1 MKILKYKLATETNH
15 GTPEKPMMETVLS
28 DVSMPY
34 ATEADYQLALSE
46 AWQGEVTVEEV
57 ADTTDEIR
65 ARRDR
70 LLAATDWAVL
80 PDSPLD
86 AQSLEA
92 VKTYRQAL
100 RDVPQQERFPSAI
113 TWPQMPELA
122 NQPRFVWLPRQTAAR
137 RLPADPNGHR
147 PKGGDSRPSPYH
159 TLSQRHPLHSC
170 QEIHICPQLF
180 LSCGRRHRDSIILH
194 GNLPLIGFILGDSIG
209 FLRIGHS
216 NRRK

>member
-1 MKILKYKLATETNH
+1 MKILKYKLATEINH
-15 GTPEKPMMETVLS
+15 GTPEKPIMETILS

-34 ATEADYQLALSE
+34 ITEADYQLALSE

-57 ADTTDEIR
+57 PETADEIR

-86 AQSLEA
+86 AQSLDA

-100 RDVPQQERFPSAI
+100 RDVPQQEHFPGAI

-122 NQPRFVWLPRQTAAR
+122 NQP
-137 RLPADPNGHR
+137 
-147 PKGGDSRPSPYH
+147 
-159 TLSQRHPLHSC
+159 
-170 QEIHICPQLF
+170 
-180 LSCGRRHRDSIILH
+180 
-194 GNLPLIGFILGDSIG
+194 
-209 FLRIGHS
+209 
-216 NRRK
+216 

>member
-1 MKILKYKLATETNH
+1 MKILKYKLATEANH

-34 ATEADYQLALSE
+34 TTETDYQMALSE

-57 ADTTDEIR
+57 PETADEIR

-100 RDVPQQERFPSAI
+100 RDVPQQERFTSAI
-113 TWPQMPELA
+113 TWPQMLERA
-122 NQPRFVWLPRQTAAR
+122 NQP
-137 RLPADPNGHR
+137 
-147 PKGGDSRPSPYH
+147 
-159 TLSQRHPLHSC
+159 
-170 QEIHICPQLF
+170 
-180 LSCGRRHRDSIILH
+180 
-194 GNLPLIGFILGDSIG
+194 
-209 FLRIGHS
+209 
-216 NRRK
+216 

>member
-1 MKILKYKLATETNH
+1 MKILKYKLATEANH

-34 ATEADYQLALSE
+34 TTETDYQMALSE
-46 AWQGEVTVEEV
+46 AWQGEVTVEEGPET
-57 ADTTDEIR
+57 ADEIR

-100 RDVPQQERFPSAI
+100 RDVPQQEHFPGAI
-113 TWPQMPELA
+113 TWPRMPELA
-122 NQPRFVWLPRQTAAR
+122 NLP
-137 RLPADPNGHR
+137 
-147 PKGGDSRPSPYH
+147 
-159 TLSQRHPLHSC
+159 
-170 QEIHICPQLF
+170 
-180 LSCGRRHRDSIILH
+180 
-194 GNLPLIGFILGDSIG
+194 
-209 FLRIGHS
+209 
-216 NRRK
+216 

>member
-1 MKILKYKLATETNH
+1 MKILKYKLATEANH

-34 ATEADYQLALSE
+34 TTETDYQMALSE

-122 NQPRFVWLPRQTAAR
+122 NQP
-137 RLPADPNGHR
+137 
-147 PKGGDSRPSPYH
+147 
-159 TLSQRHPLHSC
+159 
-170 QEIHICPQLF
+170 
-180 LSCGRRHRDSIILH
+180 
-194 GNLPLIGFILGDSIG
+194 
-209 FLRIGHS
+209 
-216 NRRK
+216 

>member
-1 MKILKYKLATETNH
+1 MKILKYKLATEANH

-34 ATEADYQLALSE
+34 TTETDYQMALSE

-57 ADTTDEIR
+57 SETADEIR

-100 RDVPQQERFPSAI
+100 RDVPQQEHFPGAI
-113 TWPQMPELA
+113 TWPRMPELA
-122 NQPRFVWLPRQTAAR
+122 NLP
-137 RLPADPNGHR
+137 
-147 PKGGDSRPSPYH
+147 
-159 TLSQRHPLHSC
+159 
-170 QEIHICPQLF
+170 
-180 LSCGRRHRDSIILH
+180 
-194 GNLPLIGFILGDSIG
+194 
-209 FLRIGHS
+209 
-216 NRRK
+216 

>member
-1 MKILKYKLATETNH
+1 
-15 GTPEKPMMETVLS
+15 MMETVLS

-34 ATEADYQLALSE
+34 TTETDYQMALSE

-57 ADTTDEIR
+57 PETADEIR

-100 RDVPQQERFPSAI
+100 RDVPQQEHFPGAI
-113 TWPQMPELA
+113 TWPRMPELA
-122 NQPRFVWLPRQTAAR
+122 NLA
-137 RLPADPNGHR
+137 
-147 PKGGDSRPSPYH
+147 
-159 TLSQRHPLHSC
+159 
-170 QEIHICPQLF
+170 
-180 LSCGRRHRDSIILH
+180 
-194 GNLPLIGFILGDSIG
+194 
-209 FLRIGHS
+209 
-216 NRRK
+216 

>member
-1 MKILKYKLATETNH
+1 MYPPVMYIWFCVTQKQLIEVNTMKILKYKLATEANH

-34 ATEADYQLALSE
+34 TTETDYQMALSE

-57 ADTTDEIR
+57 PETADEIR

-100 RDVPQQERFPSAI
+100 RDVPQQEHFPDSI
-113 TWPQMPELA
+113 TWPQIPELA
-122 NQPRFVWLPRQTAAR
+122 NLP
-137 RLPADPNGHR
+137 
-147 PKGGDSRPSPYH
+147 
-159 TLSQRHPLHSC
+159 
-170 QEIHICPQLF
+170 
-180 LSCGRRHRDSIILH
+180 
-194 GNLPLIGFILGDSIG
+194 
-209 FLRIGHS
+209 
-216 NRRK
+216 

>member
-1 MKILKYKLATETNH
+1 MYIWFCVTQKQLIEVNTMKILKYKLATEANH

-34 ATEADYQLALSE
+34 TTETDYQMALSE

-57 ADTTDEIR
+57 PETADEIR

-100 RDVPQQERFPSAI
+100 RDVPQQEHFPGAI
-113 TWPQMPELA
+113 TWPRMPELA
-122 NQPRFVWLPRQTAAR
+122 NLP
-137 RLPADPNGHR
+137 
-147 PKGGDSRPSPYH
+147 
-159 TLSQRHPLHSC
+159 
-170 QEIHICPQLF
+170 
-180 LSCGRRHRDSIILH
+180 
-194 GNLPLIGFILGDSIG
+194 
-209 FLRIGHS
+209 
-216 NRRK
+216 

>member
-1 MKILKYKLATETNH
+1 MKILKYKLATEANH

-34 ATEADYQLALSE
+34 TTETDYQMALSE

-57 ADTTDEIR
+57 PETADEIR

-80 PDSPLD
+80 PDSRLD

-100 RDVPQQERFPSAI
+100 RDVPQQEHFPGAI
-113 TWPQMPELA
+113 TWPRMPELA
-122 NQPRFVWLPRQTAAR
+122 NLP
-137 RLPADPNGHR
+137 
-147 PKGGDSRPSPYH
+147 
-159 TLSQRHPLHSC
+159 
-170 QEIHICPQLF
+170 
-180 LSCGRRHRDSIILH
+180 
-194 GNLPLIGFILGDSIG
+194 
-209 FLRIGHS
+209 
-216 NRRK
+216 

>member
-1 MKILKYKLATETNH
+1 MYIWFCVTQKQLIEVNTMKILKYKLATEANH

-34 ATEADYQLALSE
+34 TTETDYQMALSE

-122 NQPRFVWLPRQTAAR
+122 NQP
-137 RLPADPNGHR
+137 
-147 PKGGDSRPSPYH
+147 
-159 TLSQRHPLHSC
+159 
-170 QEIHICPQLF
+170 
-180 LSCGRRHRDSIILH
+180 
-194 GNLPLIGFILGDSIG
+194 
-209 FLRIGHS
+209 
-216 NRRK
+216 

>member
-1 MKILKYKLATETNH
+1 MKILKYKLATEANH

-34 ATEADYQLALSE
+34 TTETDYQMALSE

-57 ADTTDEIR
+57 PETADEIR

-70 LLAATDWAVL
+70 LLAATDWAVF

-100 RDVPQQERFPSAI
+100 RDVPQQEHFPGAI
-113 TWPQMPELA
+113 TWPRMPELA
-122 NQPRFVWLPRQTAAR
+122 NLP
-137 RLPADPNGHR
+137 
-147 PKGGDSRPSPYH
+147 
-159 TLSQRHPLHSC
+159 
-170 QEIHICPQLF
+170 
-180 LSCGRRHRDSIILH
+180 
-194 GNLPLIGFILGDSIG
+194 
-209 FLRIGHS
+209 
-216 NRRK
+216 

>member
-1 MKILKYKLATETNH
+1 
-15 GTPEKPMMETVLS
+15 MMETVLS

-122 NQPRFVWLPRQTAAR
+122 HQP
-137 RLPADPNGHR
+137 
-147 PKGGDSRPSPYH
+147 
-159 TLSQRHPLHSC
+159 
-170 QEIHICPQLF
+170 
-180 LSCGRRHRDSIILH
+180 
-194 GNLPLIGFILGDSIG
+194 
-209 FLRIGHS
+209 
-216 NRRK
+216 

>member
-1 MKILKYKLATETNH
+1 MKIIKYQLVTEINH
-15 GTPEKPMMETVLS
+15 GTTENPVVEAILS

-34 ATEADYQLALSE
+34 TEANYQLALSE

-57 ADTTDEIR
+57 LETADEIR

-100 RDVPQQERFPSAI
+100 RDVPQQDGFPADI
-113 TWPQMPELA
+113 QWPELLETVKA
-122 NQPRFVWLPRQTAAR
+122 APDPVDTAFDV
-137 RLPADPNGHR
+137 LI
-147 PKGGDSRPSPYH
+147 GGDA
-159 TLSQRHPLHSC
+159 
-170 QEIHICPQLF
+170 
-180 LSCGRRHRDSIILH
+180 DA
-194 GNLPLIGFILGDSIG
+194 
-209 FLRIGHS
+209 
-216 NRRK
+216 

>member
-1 MKILKYKLATETNH
+1 M
-15 GTPEKPMMETVLS
+15 
-28 DVSMPY
+28 
-34 ATEADYQLALSE
+34 
-46 AWQGEVTVEEV
+46 EEV

-122 NQPRFVWLPRQTAAR
+122 NQP
-137 RLPADPNGHR
+137 
-147 PKGGDSRPSPYH
+147 
-159 TLSQRHPLHSC
+159 
-170 QEIHICPQLF
+170 
-180 LSCGRRHRDSIILH
+180 
-194 GNLPLIGFILGDSIG
+194 
-209 FLRIGHS
+209 
-216 NRRK
+216 

>member
-1 MKILKYKLATETNH
+1 MKILKYRLATEVNH
-15 GTPEKPMMETVLS
+15 GTPKKPIMETVLS

-34 ATEADYQLALSE
+34 ITEADYQMALSE

-57 ADTTDEIR
+57 PETADEIR

-100 RDVPQQERFPSAI
+100 RDVPQQERFPDSI
-113 TWPQMPELA
+113 TWPQIPELA
-122 NQPRFVWLPRQTAAR
+122 NLP
-137 RLPADPNGHR
+137 
-147 PKGGDSRPSPYH
+147 
-159 TLSQRHPLHSC
+159 
-170 QEIHICPQLF
+170 
-180 LSCGRRHRDSIILH
+180 
-194 GNLPLIGFILGDSIG
+194 
-209 FLRIGHS
+209 
-216 NRRK
+216 

>member
-1 MKILKYKLATETNH
+1 MKILKYKLATEANH

-34 ATEADYQLALSE
+34 TTETDYQMALSE
-46 AWQGEVTVEEV
+46 AWQGDVTVEEV
-57 ADTTDEIR
+57 PETADEIR

-100 RDVPQQERFPSAI
+100 RDVPQQEHFPGAI
-113 TWPQMPELA
+113 TWPRMPELA
-122 NQPRFVWLPRQTAAR
+122 NLP
-137 RLPADPNGHR
+137 
-147 PKGGDSRPSPYH
+147 
-159 TLSQRHPLHSC
+159 
-170 QEIHICPQLF
+170 
-180 LSCGRRHRDSIILH
+180 
-194 GNLPLIGFILGDSIG
+194 
-209 FLRIGHS
+209 
-216 NRRK
+216 

>member
-1 MKILKYKLATETNH
+1 MKFLKYKLATEINH

-28 DVSMPY
+28 DASMPY
-34 ATEADYQLALSE
+34 IAEADYQLALSE

-57 ADTTDEIR
+57 PETADEIR

-100 RDVPQQERFPSAI
+100 RDVPQQEHFPGAI

-122 NQPRFVWLPRQTAAR
+122 NQP
-137 RLPADPNGHR
+137 
-147 PKGGDSRPSPYH
+147 
-159 TLSQRHPLHSC
+159 
-170 QEIHICPQLF
+170 
-180 LSCGRRHRDSIILH
+180 
-194 GNLPLIGFILGDSIG
+194 
-209 FLRIGHS
+209 
-216 NRRK
+216 

>member
-1 MKILKYKLATETNH
+1 MKILKYKLATEANH

-34 ATEADYQLALSE
+34 TTETDYQMALSE

-57 ADTTDEIR
+57 PETADEIR

-92 VKTYRQAL
+92 VKTYRQAM
-100 RDVPQQERFPSAI
+100 RDVPQQEHFPGAI
-113 TWPQMPELA
+113 TWPRMPELA
-122 NQPRFVWLPRQTAAR
+122 NLP
-137 RLPADPNGHR
+137 
-147 PKGGDSRPSPYH
+147 
-159 TLSQRHPLHSC
+159 
-170 QEIHICPQLF
+170 
-180 LSCGRRHRDSIILH
+180 
-194 GNLPLIGFILGDSIG
+194 
-209 FLRIGHS
+209 
-216 NRRK
+216 

>member
-1 MKILKYKLATETNH
+1 MKILKYKLATEANH

-34 ATEADYQLALSE
+34 TTETDYQMALSE

-57 ADTTDEIR
+57 PETAVEIR

-100 RDVPQQERFPSAI
+100 RDVPQQEHFPGAI
-113 TWPQMPELA
+113 TWPRMPELA
-122 NQPRFVWLPRQTAAR
+122 NLP
-137 RLPADPNGHR
+137 
-147 PKGGDSRPSPYH
+147 
-159 TLSQRHPLHSC
+159 
-170 QEIHICPQLF
+170 
-180 LSCGRRHRDSIILH
+180 
-194 GNLPLIGFILGDSIG
+194 
-209 FLRIGHS
+209 
-216 NRRK
+216 

>member
-1 MKILKYKLATETNH
+1 MKILKYKLATEANH

-34 ATEADYQLALSE
+34 TTETDYQMALSE

-57 ADTTDEIR
+57 PETADEIR

-100 RDVPQQERFPSAI
+100 RDVPQQEHFPVAI
-113 TWPQMPELA
+113 TWARMPELA
-122 NQPRFVWLPRQTAAR
+122 NLP
-137 RLPADPNGHR
+137 
-147 PKGGDSRPSPYH
+147 
-159 TLSQRHPLHSC
+159 
-170 QEIHICPQLF
+170 
-180 LSCGRRHRDSIILH
+180 
-194 GNLPLIGFILGDSIG
+194 
-209 FLRIGHS
+209 
-216 NRRK
+216 

>member
-1 MKILKYKLATETNH
+1 MKILKYKLATEANH

-34 ATEADYQLALSE
+34 TTETDYQMALSE

-57 ADTTDEIR
+57 PETADEIR

-92 VKTYRQAL
+92 VKTDRQAL
-100 RDVPQQERFPSAI
+100 RDVPQQEHFPGAI
-113 TWPQMPELA
+113 TWPRMPELA
-122 NQPRFVWLPRQTAAR
+122 NLP
-137 RLPADPNGHR
+137 
-147 PKGGDSRPSPYH
+147 
-159 TLSQRHPLHSC
+159 
-170 QEIHICPQLF
+170 
-180 LSCGRRHRDSIILH
+180 
-194 GNLPLIGFILGDSIG
+194 
-209 FLRIGHS
+209 
-216 NRRK
+216 

>member
-1 MKILKYKLATETNH
+1 MKILKYKLATEANH

-34 ATEADYQLALSE
+34 TTETDYQMALSE

-57 ADTTDEIR
+57 PETADEIR

-100 RDVPQQERFPSAI
+100 RDVPQQEPFPGAI
-113 TWPQMPELA
+113 TWPRMPELA
-122 NQPRFVWLPRQTAAR
+122 NLP
-137 RLPADPNGHR
+137 
-147 PKGGDSRPSPYH
+147 
-159 TLSQRHPLHSC
+159 
-170 QEIHICPQLF
+170 
-180 LSCGRRHRDSIILH
+180 
-194 GNLPLIGFILGDSIG
+194 
-209 FLRIGHS
+209 
-216 NRRK
+216 

>member
-34 ATEADYQLALSE
+34 TTETDYQMALSE
-46 AWQGEVTVEEV
+46 AWQGEVTVEEGPET
-57 ADTTDEIR
+57 ADEIR

-86 AQSLEA
+86 AQLLEE

-100 RDVPQQERFPSAI
+100 RDVPQQEYFPGAI
-113 TWPQMPELA
+113 TWPQMPELT
-122 NQPRFVWLPRQTAAR
+122 NPP
-137 RLPADPNGHR
+137 
-147 PKGGDSRPSPYH
+147 
-159 TLSQRHPLHSC
+159 
-170 QEIHICPQLF
+170 
-180 LSCGRRHRDSIILH
+180 
-194 GNLPLIGFILGDSIG
+194 
-209 FLRIGHS
+209 
-216 NRRK
+216 

>member
-34 ATEADYQLALSE
+34 TTETDYQMALSE

-57 ADTTDEIR
+57 PETADEIR
-65 ARRDR
+65 ARRDL

-100 RDVPQQERFPSAI
+100 RDVPQQEHFPSAI
-113 TWPQMPELA
+113 TWPRMPELT
-122 NQPRFVWLPRQTAAR
+122 NQP
-137 RLPADPNGHR
+137 
-147 PKGGDSRPSPYH
+147 
-159 TLSQRHPLHSC
+159 
-170 QEIHICPQLF
+170 
-180 LSCGRRHRDSIILH
+180 
-194 GNLPLIGFILGDSIG
+194 
-209 FLRIGHS
+209 
-216 NRRK
+216 

>member
-1 MKILKYKLATETNH
+1 MKILKYKLATEINH

-34 ATEADYQLALSE
+34 TTETDYQMALSE

-57 ADTTDEIR
+57 PETADEIR

-122 NQPRFVWLPRQTAAR
+122 NQP
-137 RLPADPNGHR
+137 
-147 PKGGDSRPSPYH
+147 
-159 TLSQRHPLHSC
+159 
-170 QEIHICPQLF
+170 
-180 LSCGRRHRDSIILH
+180 
-194 GNLPLIGFILGDSIG
+194 
-209 FLRIGHS
+209 
-216 NRRK
+216 

>member
-1 MKILKYKLATETNH
+1 MKILKYKLATEANR
-15 GTPEKPMMETVLS
+15 GAPEEPMMETVLS

-34 ATEADYQLALSE
+34 TTETDYQMALSE

-57 ADTTDEIR
+57 PETADEIR

-100 RDVPQQERFPSAI
+100 RDVPQQEHFPGAI
-113 TWPQMPELA
+113 TWPRMPELA
-122 NQPRFVWLPRQTAAR
+122 NLP
-137 RLPADPNGHR
+137 
-147 PKGGDSRPSPYH
+147 
-159 TLSQRHPLHSC
+159 
-170 QEIHICPQLF
+170 
-180 LSCGRRHRDSIILH
+180 
-194 GNLPLIGFILGDSIG
+194 
-209 FLRIGHS
+209 
-216 NRRK
+216 

>member
-1 MKILKYKLATETNH
+1 MKILKYKLATEINH
-15 GTPEKPMMETVLS
+15 GTPEESMMETALS

-34 ATEADYQLALSE
+34 ITEADYQLALSE

-57 ADTTDEIR
+57 PETADEIR

-100 RDVPQQERFPSAI
+100 WDVPQQEHFPGAI

-122 NQPRFVWLPRQTAAR
+122 NQP
-137 RLPADPNGHR
+137 
-147 PKGGDSRPSPYH
+147 
-159 TLSQRHPLHSC
+159 
-170 QEIHICPQLF
+170 
-180 LSCGRRHRDSIILH
+180 
-194 GNLPLIGFILGDSIG
+194 
-209 FLRIGHS
+209 
-216 NRRK
+216 

>member
-34 ATEADYQLALSE
+34 TTETDYQMALSE
-46 AWQGEVTVEEV
+46 AWQGEVTVEEGPET
-57 ADTTDEIR
+57 ADEIR

-86 AQSLEA
+86 AQLLEE

-100 RDVPQQERFPSAI
+100 RDVPQQEHFPGAI
-113 TWPQMPELA
+113 TWPRMPELA
-122 NQPRFVWLPRQTAAR
+122 NLP
-137 RLPADPNGHR
+137 
-147 PKGGDSRPSPYH
+147 
-159 TLSQRHPLHSC
+159 
-170 QEIHICPQLF
+170 
-180 LSCGRRHRDSIILH
+180 
-194 GNLPLIGFILGDSIG
+194 
-209 FLRIGHS
+209 
-216 NRRK
+216 